1 MTMMT
6 TMIHMLPIMN
16 LPNIRE
22 FCQLVDEYE
31 GRASRNG
38 RWDRSWQKKDRLKCE
53 VDVTIMPA
61 WVEVAQRGAVN
72 RLREYNETWDELFE

>member
-1 MTMMT
+1 MAMRITRMTMTMMT

-16 LPNIRE
+16 LPYIGE

-53 VDVTIMPA
+53 VDDNDNNASMGGGSTA
-61 WVEVAQRGAVN
+61 G
-72 RLREYNETWDELFE
+72 EL